1 MYLKSIRGIEGEIR
15 LKSIG
20 ATIGTTAKWSL
31 TRKEDSSQLFT
42 FNAVLSYLN
51 PLLFN
56 EPGLEKEF
64 KIKLGKGGKEYRIEQ
79 SSTGTVQLLDMQLLM
94 EDVTLWPIE
103 P

>member
-1 MYLKSIRGIEGEIR
+1 MFLKSIRGIEGEIR

-31 TRKEDSSQLFT
+31 TRKENSQLFT

-64 KIKLGKGGKEYRIEQ
+64 KIRLGKNGKEYRIEQ
-79 SSTGTVQLLDMQLLM
+79 ASTGTVQLMDMQLLM
-94 EDVTLWPIE
+94 EDVSLWPIE